1 MFLAA
6 GQPDEAARILDLADR
21 TLEAYG
27 QRYAEG
33 LLLLLRARL
42 LQARGAP
49 IAEVRAVAE
58 RARALATEREAHLFA
73 RRAENFLAELAD

>member
-1 MFLAA
+1 VGRRNERGHEPA
-6 GQPDEAARILDLADR
+6 EAARIHDLADR
-21 TLEAYG
+21 SLEAYG

-42 LQARGAP
+42 LQTRSAP
-49 IAEVRAVAE
+49 VAEIRAVAE

-73 RRAENFLAELAD
+73 RRAESFLAD